1 MTLLALDI
9 PAGFHRNGTDFEQ
22 SNKWRDGSLV
32 RWRDGSLRPVKG
44 WDPRKTSF
52 STNIIRGMHAWESL
66 DGSVYLAGGS
76 YNELKALVGTNSL
89 YDITPSN
96 LTSGLEKASIIS
108 GYGYGDY
115 GAEDYGDAR
124 ENYGSYSEATTWS
137 LDNWGEYLV
146 ACSSKVGGSG
156 DGRLLEWQL
165 VTNPSELVTNGTFN
179 TDLTGWTYSSTYWQW
194 ATGGSARHKGTGPAP
209 APITQEDLN
218 LENGKVYTVSFT
230 TTNLDS
236 DLNVKIGTDIGY
248 GGEVL
253 FLNETVST
261 NATHTFTFTVT
272 SGATGTYN
280 TNMIRF
286 YNNSGTDAYNIDTVT
301 VKQAIVA
308 QPISNAPIDCLGLVV
323 TEERFLFALGGR
335 FSAESYANPRKVYW
349 CDQEDNTTWTAAT
362 TNQAGSQELQTS
374 GMIMQGLRTRG
385 QTLILTDIDA
395 HVARFVGSPFI
406 FGFERVGTACG
417 TISRKAAVDVDMGAF
432 WMGQRGFFAFQ
443 GNTVQQLPCDV
454 HDYVF
459 DDFNRDQQSQIWAWS
474 NVEYGEIWWF
484 YPSSNSQEVDRY
496 VAYNY
501 NENYWITGDLSRT
514 SGVSRGVFKYPLLA
528 ATNKTIYEHERTFN
542 YDGADVFAETGPI
555 SLGNGEQ
562 TMSIMQ
568 LIPDE
573 KSQGEVS
580 LKFKT
585 RFYPNGTETT
595 HGPYTPAN
603 PTGVRFS
610 GRQFRMRID
619 GIAGEDWRVGNMRVD
634 AFPAGKR

>member
-9 PAGFHRNGTDFEQ
+9 PAGFYRNGTDLEQ
-22 SNKWRDGSLV
+22 SNRWRDGSLV

-44 WDPRKTSF
+44 WSERKTSF
-52 STNIIRGMHAWESL
+52 STNTIRGMHAWESL

-76 YNELKALVGTNSL
+76 YNELVAMVGSNTL
-89 YDITPSN
+89 YDITPSD
-96 LTSGLEKASIIS
+96 LSAGLEKASVIT

-115 GAEDYGDAR
+115 GSESYGDER
-124 ENYGSYSEATTWS
+124 SNYGNYSEATVWS
-137 LDNWGEYLV
+137 LDNFGEYLV
-146 ACSSKVGGSG
+146 ACSAKVAGNG

-165 VTNPSELVTNGTFN
+165 
-179 TDLTGWTYSSTYWQW
+179 
-194 ATGGSARHKGTGPAP
+194 GSAA
-209 APITQEDLN
+209 
-218 LENGKVYTVSFT
+218 
-230 TTNLDS
+230 
-236 DLNVKIGTDIGY
+236 
-248 GGEVL
+248 
-253 FLNETVST
+253 
-261 NATHTFTFTVT
+261 
-272 SGATGTYN
+272 
-280 TNMIRF
+280 
-286 YNNSGTDAYNIDTVT
+286 DA
-301 VKQAIVA
+301 AA
-308 QPISNAPIDCLGLVV
+308 ISNAPIDCLGLVV

-335 FSAESYANPRKVYW
+335 FPAESYANPRKVYW

-385 QTLILTDIDA
+385 QTLIITDIDA

-417 TISRKAAVDVDMGAF
+417 AISRKAAVDVDMGAF

-443 GNTVQQLPCDV
+443 GNIVQQLPCAV

-501 NENYWITGDLSRT
+501 NDNHWITGNLSRT
-514 SGVSRGVFKYPLLA
+514 AGVPRGVFKHPLLI
-528 ATNKTIYEHERTFN
+528 ATNKTVYEHESSLS

-555 SLGNGEQ
+555 SLGNGDQ
-562 TMSIMQ
+562 TMNVMQ

-573 KSQGEVS
+573 KTQGEVS

-585 RFYPNGTETT
+585 RFYPNDTETT

-603 PTGVRFS
+603 PTGVRFA
-610 GRQFRMRID
+610 GRQFRMRVD
-619 GIAGEDWRVGNMRVD
+619 GTAGKDWRVGNMRVD

>member
-89 YDITPSN
+89 YDITPSD
-96 LTSGLEKASIIS
+96 LTSGLEKASIIN

-137 LDNWGEYLV
+137 LDNWGEYLI

-179 TDLTGWTYSSTYWQW
+179 TDLTGWTYNSTYWQW
-194 ATGGSARHKGTGPAP
+194 GAGGSARHKGTGPAP
-209 APITQEDLN
+209 AAITQEDLN

-286 YNNSGTDAYNIDTVT
+286 YNNSGTDLYEIDTVT

-335 FSAESYANPRKVYW
+335 FPAESYANPRKVYW

-417 TISRKAAVDVDMGAF
+417 AISRKAAVDVDMGAF

-443 GNTVQQLPCDV
+443 GNTAQQLPCDV

-528 ATNKTIYEHERTFN
+528 AANKTIYEHERTFN

>member
-9 PAGFHRNGTDFEQ
+9 PAGFYRNGTDLEQ
-22 SNKWRDGSLV
+22 ANRWRDGSLV

-44 WDPRKTSF
+44 WSERKTSF
-52 STNIIRGMHAWESL
+52 STNTIRGMHAWESL

-76 YNELKALVGTNSL
+76 YNELVAMVGSNTL
-89 YDITPSN
+89 YDITPTGVGN
-96 LTSGLEKASIIS
+96 ALNAGLEKASLIT

-115 GAEDYGDAR
+115 GAEDYGDER
-124 ENYGSYSEATTWS
+124 SNYGNYSEATVWS
-137 LDNWGEYLV
+137 LDNFGEYLV
-146 ACSSKVGGSG
+146 ACSAKVAGNG

-165 VTNPSELVTNGTFN
+165 G
-179 TDLTGWTYSSTYWQW
+179 ST
-194 ATGGSARHKGTGPAP
+194 AEAA
-209 APITQEDLN
+209 A
-218 LENGKVYTVSFT
+218 
-230 TTNLDS
+230 
-236 DLNVKIGTDIGY
+236 
-248 GGEVL
+248 
-253 FLNETVST
+253 
-261 NATHTFTFTVT
+261 
-272 SGATGTYN
+272 
-280 TNMIRF
+280 
-286 YNNSGTDAYNIDTVT
+286 
-301 VKQAIVA
+301 
-308 QPISNAPIDCLGLVV
+308 ISNAPIDCLGLVV

-335 FSAESYANPRKVYW
+335 FPAESYANPRKVYW

-385 QTLILTDIDA
+385 QTLIITDIDA
-395 HVARFVGSPFI
+395 HVARYVGSPFI

-417 TISRKAAVDVDMGAF
+417 AISRKAAVDVDMGAF
-432 WMGQRGFFAFQ
+432 WMGQRGFFTFQ
-443 GNTVQQLPCDV
+443 GNTVQQLPCAV

-501 NENYWITGDLSRT
+501 NDNYWITGNLSRT
-514 SGVSRGVFKYPLLA
+514 AGVPRGVFKHPLLI
-528 ATNKTIYEHERTFN
+528 ATNKTVYEHESSLS

-555 SLGNGEQ
+555 SLGNGDQ
-562 TMSIMQ
+562 TMNVMQ

-573 KSQGEVS
+573 KTQGEVS

-585 RFYPNGTETT
+585 RFYPNDTETT

-603 PTGVRFS
+603 PTGVRFA
-610 GRQFRMRID
+610 GRQFRMRVD
-619 GIAGEDWRVGNMRVD
+619 GTAGQDWRVGNMRVD

>member
-9 PAGFHRNGTDFEQ
+9 PAGFYRNGTDLEQ
-22 SNKWRDGSLV
+22 SNRWRDGSLV

-44 WDPRKTSF
+44 WSERKTSF
-52 STNIIRGMHAWESL
+52 STNTIRGMHAWESL

-76 YNELKALVGTNSL
+76 YNELVAMVGSNTL
-89 YDITPSN
+89 YDITPSDLN
-96 LTSGLEKASIIS
+96 SGVERASIIT

-115 GAEDYGDAR
+115 GAEDYGNER
-124 ENYGSYSEATTWS
+124 EDYGNYSEATVWS
-137 LDNWGEYLV
+137 LDNFGEYLV
-146 ACSSKVGGSG
+146 ACSAKVGGNG

-165 VTNPSELVTNGTFN
+165 GVTTGSELVINGGFAVS
-179 TDLTGWTYSSTYWQW
+179 TGWTLGSGWSV
-194 ATGGSARHKGTGPAP
+194 TGGVAKFTANTTVS
-209 APITQEDLN
+209 N
-218 LENGKVYTVSFT
+218 LEQTIGSLSSGETYYLALSLIDPDVDGDEATIPSAKVKVLGTNTSTTLLDETLNVGSNTFQFKTDDTSIDIQIYAASNTEPELHVDEVSFKLGIT
-230 TTNLDS
+230 
-236 DLNVKIGTDIGY
+236 
-248 GGEVL
+248 
-253 FLNETVST
+253 
-261 NATHTFTFTVT
+261 A
-272 SGATGTYN
+272 A
-280 TNMIRF
+280 
-286 YNNSGTDAYNIDTVT
+286 A
-301 VKQAIVA
+301 
-308 QPISNAPIDCLGLVV
+308 ISNAPIDCLGLVV

-335 FSAESYANPRKVYW
+335 FPAESYANPRKVYW

-385 QTLILTDIDA
+385 QTLIITDIDA
-395 HVARFVGSPFI
+395 HVARYVGSPFI

-417 TISRKAAVDVDMGAF
+417 AISRKAAVDVDMGAF
-432 WMGQRGFFAFQ
+432 WMGQRGFFTFQ
-443 GNTVQQLPCDV
+443 GNTVQQLPCAV

-459 DDFNRDQQSQIWAWS
+459 DDFERSQQSQIWAWS

-501 NENYWITGDLSRT
+501 NDNYWITGNLSRT
-514 SGVSRGVFKYPLLA
+514 AGVPRGVFKHPLLI
-528 ATNKTIYEHERTFN
+528 ATNKTVYEHESSLS

-555 SLGNGEQ
+555 SLGNGDQ
-562 TMSIMQ
+562 TMNVMQ

-573 KSQGEVS
+573 KTQGEVS

-585 RFYPNGTETT
+585 RFYPNDTETT

-603 PTGVRFS
+603 PTGVRFA
-610 GRQFRMRID
+610 GRQFRMRVD
-619 GIAGEDWRVGNMRVD
+619 GTAGKDWRVGNMRVD